1 MRTAA
6 SGERLLVASGR
17 GSRACADLDA
27 ARADVATRWLTGWLQ
42 PGWMFVRLRRVA
54 DAAYRV
60 AYWRQVMATELW
72 REFLTREPAPP
83 SVLLDRELNEQARR
97 SARRSDRWSA

>member
-6 SGERLLVASGR
+6 GTQKLLVASGR
-17 GSRACADLDA
+17 SARACADLDA

-42 PGWMFVRLRRVA
+42 PGWMFTRLRRVA

-72 REFLTREPAPP
+72 LEVLTREPAPP
-83 SVLLDRELNEQARR
+83 SVLLDRELREQARR
-97 SARRSDRWSA
+97 SARWSA